1 MFIRITN
8 RLESDEVTE
17 DMATPEDILSGKKA
31 WVDGNQ
37 ITGTMMNRGTVNQTL
52 KAGES
57 YTIPE
62 GYHDGNGVISS
73 DSLASQTPGTA
84 TAEDIRNGKTAWVN
98 GVETTGTATEFTNT
112 IFIPALYG
120 ASNKT
125 TTHYAGGGGIELQNV
140 SKIPIKNLIIKGE
153 SNWPTASN
161 FTITGKS
168 GETSTRVAFFTNT
181 TNESDLSYDVSMYDS
196 VTIYAYSYN
205 GTEVKAT
212 NLKIELK

>member
-52 KAGES
+52 KAVES

-84 TAEDIRNGKTAWVN
+84 TAEDIRNGEIAWVN

-112 IFIPALYG
+112 
-120 ASNKT
+120 
-125 TTHYAGGGGIELQNV
+125 
-140 SKIPIKNLIIKGE
+140 
-153 SNWPTASN
+153 
-161 FTITGKS
+161 
-168 GETSTRVAFFTNT
+168 
-181 TNESDLSYDVSMYDS
+181 TNESNLSYDVSMYDS